1 MEDISGVDIAVQDED
16 WNTKK
21 NVFKKIQD
29 IKDENSS
36 LCFLPLILEWDL
48 FILLGVPL
56 MGDVREDQ
64 GVDDIQ
70 YFPTSA
76 LHESAEQNEQ

>member
-36 LCFLPLILEWDL
+36 LCFLPLILE
-48 FILLGVPL
+48 
-56 MGDVREDQ
+56 
-64 GVDDIQ
+64 
-70 YFPTSA
+70 
-76 LHESAEQNEQ
+76 

>member
-1 MEDISGVDIAVQDED
+1 
-16 WNTKK
+16 
-21 NVFKKIQD
+21 
-29 IKDENSS
+29 
-36 LCFLPLILEWDL
+36 
-48 FILLGVPL
+48 

-76 LHESAEQNEQ
+76 LHESAEQNEQQPVKDKENYETKVKSLQRRLGQISGVC